1 MADSLRSRDRSRAA
15 RKRGPVF
22 VDSSGRS
29 LGRVRI
35 LGGIALA
42 AVTGYVVLLVVA
54 VLGGPNVAAPYLLQP
69 PVAAPEAAPTPTHAP
84 VPSSPTSGAHSA
96 VGAEAAPAVVAGP
109 AVARPAVPAAAPTGQ
124 APAVA
129 PAEQAQAAPAPA
141 EGAHAGA
148 VDPGKSESAPGQ
160 QDTRPTAPAKP

>member
-35 LGGIALA
+35 IGGIALA

-69 PVAAPEAAPTPTHAP
+69 PVAAPEASPTPSHAP
-84 VPSSPTSGAHSA
+84 APSSPASGAYPA
-96 VGAEAAPAVVAGP
+96 LDAAEASAVVAGP
-109 AVARPAVPAAAPTGQ
+109 AVAPPAA
-124 APAVA
+124 PAATPA
-129 PAEQAQAAPAPA
+129 PAEQAPAAPAPA